1 MGWNEWPLIL
11 FTVLSQSAV
20 GGFWWCCLALVGGSL
35 SREQQARLERNML
48 LLWIMMG
55 AAFALSSFHMGS
67 PLRAVNSILRFG
79 HANLSNEI
87 VFGGAFVGFGALY
100 WLLCLRNAASAPLRR
115 IVLLLSFVCSAA
127 FLWNTIS
134 FYMMPTVPTWYT
146 PLTPTAFVL
155 TALMGGSA
163 VACVLFALS
172 DISQPW
178 LLRHGP
184 IMLACVAVAA
194 AVLVTILQAISLTG
208 IQSDIHQAA
217 SLSPDYGSLMIARF
231 VLLFVAMGLWLR
243 QVPRGTAPSIA
254 ICTSCIALIM
264 LGEMIGRGV
273 FYALHMTAGL
283 I

>member
-11 FTVLSQSAV
+11 FTVISQTAV
-20 GGFWWCCLALVGGSL
+20 GAFWWCCLALIGADL
-35 SREQQARLERNML
+35 SSEQRQRLERNML

-67 PLRAVNSILRFG
+67 PFRAMNSVLRFG
-79 HANLSNEI
+79 QANLSNEI
-87 VFGGAFVGFGALY
+87 VFGGAFVGLGVVF
-100 WLLCLRNAASAPLRR
+100 WTLCLRDIGSAGVRR
-115 IVLLLSFVCSAA
+115 IVLLLSLLCSAA

-163 VACVLFALS
+163 VACVLFSLS
-172 DISQPW
+172 GISEPW
-178 LLRHGP
+178 LLRNGP
-184 IMLACVAVAA
+184 AVLASAAVAV
-194 AVLVTILQAISLTG
+194 AVLVTILQATSLAG
-208 IQSDIHQAA
+208 IQSDIHRAA
-217 SLSPDYGSLMIARF
+217 TLSPDYGILMVTRF
-231 VLLFVAMGLWLR
+231 ALLFVALALWLR
-243 QVPRGTAPSIA
+243 QLPRAGALSTAVCASSIV
-254 ICTSCIALIM
+254 LIM

-273 FYALHMTAGL
+273 FYALHMTVGL